1 MNLFNSFLSGLS
13 QVQQLGGRLFGG
25 SNKTP
30 EQIKQ
35 EIQFNQNVKELLNK
49 VESVPVVGVAAKGVT
64 NVADLVLRAA
74 VKLNT
79 KVISPYITRPMS
91 TVALLSDSNSPL
103 YRKGEY
109 EEGFQFSDIKSAY
122 QRSAKVSTTQA
133 LTKSNLIPLVGNISR
148 AVLSTGNIDLDKV
161 DVWDDK
167 NIAANFDEND
177 VGRWFTGI
185 GDFLLGN
192 KGIGVAGKLAAVP
205 VKSVMTDLGVYTKNK
220 TLEQFAKEIVTP
232 GTRSNAHMQVLADSK
247 DIGEISDI
255 VAMYST
261 NERLI
266 SVLYET
272 KTIGAA
278 ADIILADKGDLGA
291 LGRLAAT
298 SPSDLFEISKTQQQ
312 LANKF
317 IATGNVYL
325 PEGAAVA
332 RLKSA
337 FDHAITKEPQFIKIR
352 DAFFDDSYSLTVGG
366 RKFMPLEPVAITGAV
381 IKAETK
387 LRSLKTATRL
397 REFNKMGD
405 ILETVVGKSR
415 FVKWSLR
422 QGEYSPQ
429 GFVTFSGSRPSQA
442 REELNGFLN
451 SIKLFNDG
459 TKRITTAPGVT
470 ETVADIRRRM
480 EISFIQSGEGVGQLN
495 ALKNIDAEVGRLLM
509 YSKGVFGEEEIA
521 NYLANYRAS
530 IIKNIDSFQKIGYA
544 IDHTG
549 RQILTN
555 PQTLS
560 QLKDAYRF
568 TPWDNIERSITLD
581 TLKVAGKGKKVA
593 AMEIA
598 RHARATLDGL
608 NRVWTFDVL
617 ARPMFIIKQSIAE
630 PMVSATLAQGFNL
643 FGYAGPM
650 SKRLKTNLANATKD
664 KAFGIKNKKDLKAIN
679 QNIELQKIR
688 FSEASSLKDMAT
700 IELESLLKGNGSPAA
715 ARSGLHAARKNL
727 ESADKL
733 LDEVELSLRNSV
745 KKFGKA
751 EAMPNLTLLTRRIE
765 FLKKNTNKLS
775 AKEKL
780 DLIDAE
786 YAIADYKLVVD
797 NMTINKIIIQDA
809 DGKLAAAY
817 DNIDA
822 LVKEQ
827 GQAFTERA
835 DVFGKSAEYKK
846 RYYDEAEH
854 DIVINGQVY
863 KIDSF
868 ITDETAFGRAMRAE
882 VSNAISTENTYLKQ
896 LSIGTSQARISR
908 RVPGEP
914 IRTSDPGYFEE
925 LTYLANRHYRSDPL
939 TSQILANKSLA
950 ELKVWAASNEG
961 ISYLKKLD
969 IEDPSLAAAYLQD
982 KIGLMD
988 RMFPSMVARNI
999 MLKKEITSNELESA
1013 LASYAD
1019 ELFDIHP
1026 FDHDYGVVDFMGQD
1040 SFGKVLDKA
1049 SSAIFKFMMKAEN
1062 PIREMYFNE
1071 IATQAVARKA
1081 AVLVDQGVVM
1091 TPARLNAL
1099 RQSSVREAIQ
1109 DTEKTFYTVNR
1120 QKRIMQNAR
1129 LLVAFPNATL
1139 NAFSRY
1145 GRLAMN
1151 NPIRT
1156 AQALNAYNSA
1166 FMSFGVDE
1174 NGVKTNDVN
1183 KITHLLLPGSKKLGE
1198 HFKLIGLA
1206 NDGFAL
1212 NAKSV
1217 GFLLN
1222 LPTPSFL
1229 TGFSIGTVM
1238 KTFPSNEESIK
1249 NLINSFSPDT
1259 WNQWFPYGA
1268 PTSPVDMLTPPYA
1281 RYAYY
1286 SIVGPKGKADYM
1298 SSWTS
1303 VYNYHK
1309 TMVEM
1314 GIETT
1319 FPTDKEIE
1327 EETKANYFVKA
1338 FWGFASP
1345 FGVPIKV
1352 TTSPMGLSTAL
1363 YYKLKDRALA
1373 QGKTEQEAA
1382 DEAGASMMASLGPRF
1397 MIDRVAYSGSAK
1409 RLKIPNTLEA
1419 YERIFKDN
1427 PELVKT
1433 LSGIDKNKISLVG
1446 LLAAD
1451 LSNDPANRS
1460 DNILKILS
1468 NPNLTLPG
1476 TSQAVNDL
1484 RMTPQEAEIER
1495 MKSRTWEKYN
1505 LIKDALT
1512 AKITDGKSFRSH
1524 PELKV
1529 ALSGIVETFLK
1540 QDSPEWYNDYMIAES
1555 GDASYKYAKGLNA
1568 IINDTTFMT
1577 ANGNTSFWRDVSLF
1591 MRIRNIF
1598 VTVYQSLPD
1607 YDPRKAKLMN
1617 LYNSV
1622 TEMYSPQW
1630 DPKLQLIIKNSFDND
1645 TLKAVN

>member
-13 QVQQLGGRLFGG
+13 QIQHLAGRLTGG
-25 SNKTP
+25 SNKKTP

-35 EIQFNQNVKELLNK
+35 EIQFNQNVKTAIAK
-49 VESVPVVGVAAKGVT
+49 IESVPIAGEAVT

-74 VKLNT
+74 VLLNT

-109 EEGFQFSDIKSAY
+109 EEGFQFNDIKSAY
-122 QRSAKVSTTQA
+122 NRSAKVSTTQA
-133 LTKSNLIPLVGNISR
+133 LTKSNLIPLVGNLSR
-148 AVLSTGNIDLDKV
+148 SVLANGNIDLDKV

-167 NIAANFDEND
+167 NIASNFNEND

-185 GDFLLGN
+185 GDFLLGT
-192 KGIGVAGKLAAVP
+192 KGIGVAGRLAAVP
-205 VKSVMTDLGVYTKNK
+205 VKSMMTDLGVYTKTK

-232 GTRSNAHMQVLADSK
+232 GTVSNSHMQVLANSK
-247 DIGEISDI
+247 DIGEISTI
-255 VAMYST
+255 VGLYST
-261 NERLI
+261 NERLV

-272 KTIGAA
+272 KTASAA
-278 ADIILADKGDLGA
+278 ADIILGDKGDISA

-298 SPSDLFEISKTQQQ
+298 SPSDLFEISGTKQQ

-317 IATGNVYL
+317 ITTGNVYL
-325 PEGAAVA
+325 PERAAIP

-337 FDHAITKEPQFIKIR
+337 FDHAITKEPQFVKIR
-352 DAFFDDSYSLTVGG
+352 DAFFDEKYSLTPGG
-366 RKFMPLEPVAITGAV
+366 RAFMPLEPVLITGAV
-381 IKAETK
+381 IKAQAK
-387 LRSLKTATRL
+387 LRSLKTKVRL
-397 REFNKMGD
+397 REFDKSGD
-405 ILETVVGKSR
+405 ILETVVGNSR

-422 QGEYSPQ
+422 QGEHSPR

-442 REELNGFLN
+442 REEVNAFLN

-470 ETVADIRRRM
+470 ERVADIRRRM
-480 EISFIQSGEGVGQLN
+480 EINFIQSGEGIGQLN

-530 IIKNIDSFQKIGYA
+530 IIKNIDSFQKVGYA

-568 TPWDNIERSITLD
+568 TPWDDIERSMTID
-581 TLKVAGKGKKVA
+581 ALKVAGRGKKVVA
-593 AMEIA
+593 IKTA
-598 RHARATLDGL
+598 RYARAFLDGL
-608 NRVWTFDVL
+608 NRFWTFDVL

-650 SKRLKTNLANATKD
+650 SKRLKTNLSNATKD
-664 KAFGIKNKKDLKAIN
+664 KVFGIKNKKNLKAIN
-679 QNIELQKIR
+679 KNIELQKIR

-715 ARSGLHAARKNL
+715 ARSGLSAARKNL
-727 ESADKL
+727 EAADRL
-733 LDEVELSLRNSV
+733 LDEVELGLRNSV

-751 EAMPNLTLLTRRIE
+751 EAMPNLTLLARRVE

-775 AKEKL
+775 AQGKL
-780 DLIDAE
+780 DLVNAE
-786 YAIADYKLVVD
+786 KSIANYKLVVD
-797 NMTINKIIIQDA
+797 NMAINKTIIQDA
-809 DGKLAAAY
+809 DAKLSVAY
-817 DNIDA
+817 DNIDV

-827 GQAFTERA
+827 GQAFVERA
-835 DVFGKSAEYKK
+835 DVFGKSSEYKK
-846 RYYDEAEH
+846 RYYDEAQH

-868 ITDETAFGRAMRAE
+868 ITDETAYGQAMRAE
-882 VSNAISTENTYLKQ
+882 VSNAMSVENTYLNH
-896 LSIGTSQARISR
+896 LSIGTSQTRITR
-908 RVPGEP
+908 GVPGEP

-925 LTYLANRHYRSDPL
+925 LAYLANRHYRSDPL

-950 ELKVWAASNEG
+950 ELKIWARSNEG
-961 ISYLKKLD
+961 ISYLKQLD
-969 IEDPSLAAAYLQD
+969 IVDPKLASSYLQD

-988 RMFPSMVARNI
+988 RMFPSMVTRDI
-999 MLKKEITSNELESA
+999 MLKRKITSNELESQ
-1013 LASYAD
+1013 LAPYAD

-1026 FDHDYGVVDFMGQD
+1026 FDHDYGVVDFMGRD

-1049 SSAIFKFMMKAEN
+1049 SSSIFRFMMRAEN
-1062 PIREMYFNE
+1062 PIREMYFNG

-1081 AVLVDQGVVM
+1081 AVLMDQGVVM

-1099 RQSSVREAIQ
+1099 RQSSVREAIE

-1120 QKRIMQNAR
+1120 QRRIMQNAR

-1156 AQALNAYNSA
+1156 AQAVNSYNSA
-1166 FMSFGVDE
+1166 FISFGVDE
-1174 NGVKTNDVN
+1174 NGIKTNDVN
-1183 KITHLLLPGSKKLGE
+1183 KITHLVLPGSKKLGE

-1206 NDGFAL
+1206 NNGFAL

-1238 KTFPSNEESIK
+1238 KAFPSNEESIK
-1249 NLINSFSPDT
+1249 NLINLFSPDT

-1286 SIVGPKGKADYM
+1286 SIMGPKGRADYM

-1309 TMVEM
+1309 TLVEM
-1314 GIETT
+1314 GIETK
-1319 FPTDKEIE
+1319 FPTDEEIE

-1338 FWGFASP
+1338 WWGFASI

-1382 DEAGASMMASLGPRF
+1382 DEAGASVIASLGPRF
-1397 MIDRVAYSGSAK
+1397 MIDRVAYSGSSK

-1419 YERIFKDN
+1419 YERIFKDY
-1427 PELVKT
+1427 PELVKK
-1433 LSGIDKNKISLVG
+1433 LSGIDKNKISLVS

-1451 LSNDPANRS
+1451 LSNDPTKRS

-1484 RMTPQEAEIER
+1484 KMTPQEAEVER
-1495 MKSRTWEKYN
+1495 IKSRTWEKYN
-1505 LIKDALT
+1505 LIKEVLT

-1524 PELKV
+1524 PELKF
-1529 ALSGIVETFLK
+1529 ALSGMAETLLK
-1540 QDSPEWYNDYMIAES
+1540 KESPEWYDDYMIAES
-1555 GDASYKYAKGLNA
+1555 GDTSYKTAKALNF
-1568 IINDTTFMT
+1568 IINDDKFMK
-1577 ANGNTSFWRDVSLF
+1577 ANGKTPFWNDVEKF
-1591 MRIRNIF
+1591 MQIRQIF
-1598 VTVYQSLPD
+1598 VLIYQALPD
-1607 YDPRKAKLMN
+1607 YDPRKARLMIA
-1617 LYNSV
+1617 YNGV
-1622 TEMYSPQW
+1622 TEAYLPQW
-1630 DPKLQLIIKNSFDND
+1630 DPKLQIIIKNSFDND

>member
-1 MNLFNSFLSGLS
+1 MNLFDSFLSGIS
-13 QVQQLGGRLFGG
+13 QVGQLGSRLFGG

-30 EQIKQ
+30 EQIRQ
-35 EIQFNQNVKELLNK
+35 EQQFNANVKTALSAI
-49 VESVPVVGVAAKGVT
+49 ESVPVLGIGAKVATKT
-64 NVADLVLRAA
+64 ADLVLRAA
-74 VKLNT
+74 VQLNS

-103 YRKGEY
+103 YKKGEY

-122 QRSAKVSTTQA
+122 DRSAKVSTSQA
-133 LTKSNLIPLVGNISR
+133 LTKSNLIPFVGNLSR
-148 AVLSTGNIDLDKV
+148 SILATGNIDLDKV

-192 KGIGVAGKLAAVP
+192 KGIGVAGRFAAVP
-205 VKSVMTDLGVYTKNK
+205 TKSIMTDLGVYTKSK
-220 TLEQFAKEIVTP
+220 TIEQFAQELVTP
-232 GTRSNAHMQVLADSK
+232 GTRSNTHMQVLADSK

-255 VAMYST
+255 VSKYST
-261 NERLI
+261 NERLV

-272 KTIGAA
+272 KTAAAA
-278 ADIILADKGDLGA
+278 ADIILADKGNLAA
-291 LGRLAAT
+291 LERLAAT
-298 SPSDLFEISKTQQQ
+298 APSDLFEISATQQL
-312 LANKF
+312 LASKF
-317 IATGNVYL
+317 VATGRVYL
-325 PEGAAVA
+325 PEGAAVP
-332 RLKSA
+332 RLKAA
-337 FDHAITKEPQFIKIR
+337 FDHAIVKEPQFVKIR
-352 DAFFDDSYSLTVGG
+352 DAFFDESYSLTPGG
-366 RKFMPLEPVAITGAV
+366 RAFMPLEPVAITGAV

-387 LRSLKTATRL
+387 LRSLKVATRL
-397 REFNKMGD
+397 REFDKMGD

-422 QGEYSPQ
+422 QGENSPQ

-442 REELNGFLN
+442 REELNAFLN
-451 SIKLFNDG
+451 SIKLFEDG
-459 TKRITTAPGVT
+459 SKKITTAPGVT
-470 ETVADIRRRM
+470 ERVADIRRRM
-480 EISFIQSGEGVGQLN
+480 EVNFIQSGDSITQLK
-495 ALKNIDAEVGRLLM
+495 ALQDIDAEVGRLLM

-530 IIKNIDSFQKIGYA
+530 IVRNIESFQSVGYG

-568 TPWDNIERSITLD
+568 TPWNNIERSITLD
-581 TLKVAGKGKKVA
+581 SLKASGSKFKVGA
-593 AMEIA
+593 IETA
-598 RHARATLDGL
+598 RHAREVLDGL
-608 NRVWTFDVL
+608 NRFWTFDVL

-630 PMVSATLAQGFNL
+630 PIVSATLAQGFNL

-650 SKRLKTNLANATKD
+650 SKRLKNNLANTAKD
-664 KAFGIKNKKDLKAIN
+664 AASRVKNKKDLKAIN
-679 QNIELQKIR
+679 ENIELQRIR
-688 FSEASSLKDMAT
+688 FSEASSLKDAAA
-700 IELESLLKGNGSPAA
+700 IEVEFLLRGTGSPAA
-715 ARSGLHAARKNL
+715 ARSGLSAARKNL
-727 ESADKL
+727 EAADKL
-733 LDEVELSLRNSV
+733 LDEAELGLRNSV

-751 EAMPNLTLLTRRIE
+751 EAMPNLTLLTRRLE
-765 FLKKNTNKLS
+765 FLKKNTSKLS
-775 AKEKL
+775 PQHKL
-780 DLIDAE
+780 DLVDAE
-786 YAIADYKLVVD
+786 YAIGDYKLVV
-797 NMTINKIIIQDA
+797 NSMAINKTVIQDA
-809 DGKLAAAY
+809 DAKLAAAY
-817 DNIDA
+817 DRIDS

-827 GQAFTERA
+827 GQLFTNRA

-846 RYYDEAEH
+846 RYYDEAQH

-863 KIDSF
+863 SIDSF
-868 ITDETAFGRAMRAE
+868 ITDESAFGKAMRAE
-882 VSNAISTENTYLKQ
+882 VSNAVSTENTYLNH
-896 LSIGTSQARISR
+896 LSVGASQARISR

-914 IRTSDPGYFEE
+914 IRTSDAGYFEE
-925 LTYLANRHYRSDPL
+925 LAYLANRHYRSDPL

-961 ISYLKKLD
+961 ISYLKRLD
-969 IEDPSLAAAYLQD
+969 IEDPTLAAAYLQD

-988 RMFPSMVARNI
+988 RMFPSLVARDI
-999 MLKKEITSNELESA
+999 MLKREITSNDLESA
-1013 LASYAD
+1013 LASSVD

-1026 FDHDYGVVDFMGQD
+1026 FDHDYGVVDFMGRD
-1040 SFGKVLDKA
+1040 SFSKVLDKA
-1049 SSAIFKFMMKAEN
+1049 SSAVFRFMMKAEN

-1081 AVLVDQGVVM
+1081 AALVDQGVVM

-1099 RQSSVREAIQ
+1099 RQSSVREAVEN
-1109 DTEKTFYTVNR
+1109 TERTFYSANR

-1129 LLVAFPNATL
+1129 LLFAFPNATL

-1156 AQALNAYNSA
+1156 AQALNSYNSA

-1183 KITHLLLPGSKKLGE
+1183 KITHLVLPGSKALGE
-1198 HFKLIGLA
+1198 HFKLIGLS

-1222 LPTPSFL
+1222 LPSPSFIS
-1229 TGFSIGTVM
+1229 GFSIGTVM
-1238 KTFPSNEESIK
+1238 KSFPDSEDSIK
-1249 NLINSFSPDT
+1249 NLINTFTPDT

-1268 PTSPVDMLTPPYA
+1268 PTSPVDMLTPPWA

-1319 FPTDKEIE
+1319 FPTDKQIE

-1363 YYKLKDRALA
+1363 YYKLKDRALS
-1373 QGKTEQEAA
+1373 QGKTEQQAA

-1419 YERIFKDN
+1419 YNRIFKDN

-1446 LLAAD
+1446 LLTSD
-1451 LSNDPANRS
+1451 LSNDPAIRS

-1524 PELKV
+1524 PELKF
-1529 ALSGIVETFLK
+1529 ALSGMAETLLK
-1540 QDSPEWYNDYMIAES
+1540 QESPEWYNDYMIAES
-1555 GDASYKYAKGLNA
+1555 GDTSYKTARALDT
-1568 IINDTTFMT
+1568 IINDNKFMK
-1577 ANGNTSFWRDVSLF
+1577 ANGKTPFWNDVEKF
-1591 MRIRNIF
+1591 MQIRQIF
-1598 VTVYQSLPD
+1598 VLIYQALPD
-1607 YDPRKAKLMN
+1607 YDPRKARLMIA
-1617 LYNSV
+1617 YNGV
-1622 TEMYSPQW
+1622 TEAYLPQW
-1630 DPKLQLIIKNSFDND
+1630 DPKLQVIIKNSFDND